1 MSPCVSFHVS
11 PCFPYQCLL
20 PILLHRPKDT
30 SNPYYKLK
38 SNWQVHHVIVKV
50 FDEHNYLIEEERG
63 GKEQVVH
70 RNHLRKLPEGMRGNL
85 AAGEVEEGSFV
96 KGADE
101 DKLGLEDESEGE
113 EERESSE
120 EDSESDEDY
129 FYPDVREI
137 GEPKEWN
144 LRETCSNPGEV
155 EEFERTIDPNGF
167 RRTGKEN
174 GVNREVT
181 SDENVDFWEMS
192 SNWQKDRDNLS
203 ESSSVPDIEQLIKN
217 VIKEEKKLKNSGQ
230 QTGEHETSVIEQ
242 NRRKWE
248 GLAEETGDERK
259 NREAEELEKSREEAE
274 LE

>member
-1 MSPCVSFHVS
+1 MSPCVSLHVS
-11 PCFPYQCLL
+11 PFFPYQCLL

-38 SNWQVHHVIVKV
+38 SNWQGPDVIVKV
-50 FDEHNYLIEEERG
+50 FDEHNYLIKEERG

-101 DKLGLEDESEGE
+101 DKLGLGDESEGE

-137 GEPKEWN
+137 GESKEWK

-203 ESSSVPDIEQLIKN
+203 ESSSMPDLEQLIKN

-242 NRRKWE
+242 NRRK
-248 GLAEETGDERK
+248 
-259 NREAEELEKSREEAE
+259 
-274 LE
+274 